1 MGVPEQ
7 RRKKRRTARL
17 VSPISN
23 SGSYARQPILR
34 QRENYTWKR
43 YQDASQKK
51 EDETAKQVSRMASLL
66 AGSNSRRHPCTDL
79 RLYPGHIFSTQGY
92 LLREGIAADKVVD
105 G

>member
-34 QRENYTWKR
+34 QRENYTWK
-43 YQDASQKK
+43 
-51 EDETAKQVSRMASLL
+51 
-66 AGSNSRRHPCTDL
+66 
-79 RLYPGHIFSTQGY
+79 
-92 LLREGIAADKVVD
+92 
-105 G
+105 